1 MSHFI
6 FATHN
11 SHKAK
16 ELKAMLPQIQ
26 IKTLID
32 LNHHDE
38 IAETASD
45 LKGNALIKAQE
56 IYDLF
61 GGAVIA
67 DDTGLEVLALNGAP
81 GVRSARY
88 AGEPK
93 NDKKNLEKLLEA
105 LKGEK
110 NRTAQFRTVICL
122 LNSEKTLYFEGIVKG
137 TISEKAVGIG
147 GFGYDPVFVPDGFNQ
162 SFAEL
167 PPEVKNH
174 ISHRGL
180 AVQKLVQYLQGAR

>member
-11 SHKAK
+11 SHKVK
-16 ELKAMLPQIQ
+16 ELKAMLPQLQ

-32 LNHHDE
+32 LNHQDE

-93 NDKKNLEKLLEA
+93 NDTKNLEKLLGA

-110 NRTAQFRTVICL
+110 NRKAQFRTVICL
-122 LNSEKTLYFEGIVKG
+122 LTNEKTLYFEGIVKG